1 MSKRQLFY
9 EPVEGEKIDSVID
22 RFGMYINNEGDHVFG
37 VIGKT
42 DCSADINSYLEQ
54 SDYSLIMSAL
64 NPAVSDFSYADDII
78 DMVCSIDPSDL
89 IAVSRL
95 SKNLELAFDELPL
108 KEREFYENNPRK
120 FTADV
125 LRGEFADRIAK
136 DREQL
141 EIKQVT
147 RPSADFSVGNSDEL
161 TALRKELDAVR
172 AKIEQTANTTNGNQG
187 GEQ

>member
-1 MSKRQLFY
+1 MNKRKLFY
-9 EPVEGEKIDSVID
+9 SPVRGEKINSVID
-22 RFGMYINNEGDHVFG
+22 KYGMYIDENGDRVFG

-42 DCSADINSYLEQ
+42 DCSADVNSYLEQ
-54 SDYSLIMSAL
+54 SDYTLIMSAF
-64 NPAVSDFSYADDII
+64 NPSSSDFDFADDIFE
-78 DMVCSIDPSDL
+78 MVNSVDPTDL

-95 SKNLELAFDELPL
+95 TKNLELAFDELPQ
-108 KEREFYENNPRK
+108 KEREFYGNNPRK

-125 LRGEFADRIAK
+125 VRGEFADRITK

-141 EIKQVT
+141 EIKQVA
-147 RPSADFSVGNSDEL
+147 RSPVDVPVGNSDEF

-172 AKIEQTANTTNGNQG
+172 AKIEQTSSGANGNQG